1 MPQKLK
7 KINFFVGSAALHS
20 SAPRAPNGMIFI
32 EKQKKI
38 IENMFRVSEGVNP
51 SMVGGGGALGHAG
64 VHKVLKS
71 SVLCLPIAKPVL
83 GCM

>member
-1 MPQKLK
+1 
-7 KINFFVGSAALHS
+7 
-20 SAPRAPNGMIFI
+20 MIFI

-71 SVLCLPIAKPVL
+71 SILIRTIAKPVIATSDSSIGVPPIYVSEIDSPL
-83 GCM
+83 PTA

>member
-1 MPQKLK
+1 
-7 KINFFVGSAALHS
+7 
-20 SAPRAPNGMIFI
+20 MIFI

-71 SVLCLPIAKPVL
+71 SILSRTIAKPVL
-83 GCM
+83 SKSIQYNTCMHHTLLDPVRLHT